1 MNCVFDYLLFCL
13 SGLSLITNMVVMDID
28 TDAVEPNH
36 EEVLETS
43 KRRALDMQRIVKTVI
58 AKMNIS

>member
-1 MNCVFDYLLFCL
+1 MSSNVTSRF

-28 TDAVEPNH
+28 TEDVEPNH

-43 KRRALDMQRIVKTVI
+43 KRRAQDMQQIVKKVI
-58 AKMNIS
+58 TKMNIS